1 MAQLQHETLSYSAG
15 DADMQGHLAW
25 DDSFEGPRPGVLV
38 AHEWWGCN
46 EYAHRRA
53 DMLAELG
60 YVGLAMDLYGGG
72 VTAANPDQAGEL
84 MNGLLGDLA
93 KLRARFNAALS
104 ALRAQKLVD
113 ADRIA
118 AIGYCMGGGVVVHM
132 ARAGADLR
140 AVASFH
146 GSLGLVRAP
155 GPDRVSLRVAAY
167 HGEDDVLVP
176 PEDVAVF
183 EEEMTACGAHWQL
196 VQLPGCLHGFSNP
209 QASVNGE
216 KYGLPLAYS
225 DQGDAASWAHM
236 RLVLAKAFSV

>member
-1 MAQLQHETLSYSAG
+1 MAQLNNEILSYSGG
-15 DADMQGHLAW
+15 DADMQGYLAW
-25 DDSFEGPRPGVLV
+25 DESFEGPRPGVLV

-46 EYAHRRA
+46 DYARRRA
-53 DMLAELG
+53 NMLAELG
-60 YVGLAMDLYGGG
+60 YVALAMDLYGGG
-72 VTAANPDQAGEL
+72 VTADNPDQAGQL
-84 MNGLLGDLA
+84 MNGLLGDLEI
-93 KLRARFNAALS
+93 LRARFDAAL
-104 ALRAQKLVD
+104 ATLRAHENVD
-113 ADRIA
+113 GERLA

-132 ARAGADLR
+132 ARAGAPLK

-146 GSLGLVRAP
+146 GSLGLARAP
-155 GPDRVSLRVAAY
+155 GPDSVDLRVAAY

-176 PEDVAVF
+176 PEDIAAF

-196 VQLPGCLHGFSNP
+196 VSLPGCLHGFSNP

-236 RLVLAKAFSV
+236 RLVLAAAFGG